1 MNRIRIYLL
10 VIFFGQAAFGQAQ
23 NFSGSLLSH
32 TTLSTDYADLDGDGD
47 LDFCS
52 GGMRQLSWDEN
63 IGNNTFVN
71 HVIAN
76 NQIEVQ
82 GVVIV
87 DLDQDGY
94 MDIVSASLA
103 NNMIY
108 WNRNNGNNVFVPT
121 VINNAA
127 AGPAHVDVADM
138 DGDGDLDVVV
148 AAFTGDKFFWL
159 KNNGS
164 QTFTLTDI
172 STTQDGAIRVKCA
185 DFDGDG
191 DQDIL
196 CAAREA
202 GKLFW
207 LRNNGLGVF
216 TNFAINNAFSMPRDI
231 HVIDVDVDGDLDFL
245 YCGGGGYGWYRND
258 NAVFTQ
264 FSLSAYSY
272 MRGITG
278 GFLNSDGLV
287 DIALANYDLENITWI
302 SGIVNGTSGGGGY
315 VNTWVDYASMV
326 SIADFNADGY
336 NDVLCAGSYD
346 IKVAENSASTVF
358 TERVVNKT
366 LNDARG
372 LAHGDFDNDGDI
384 DLIGCGYL
392 NLFWFRNEENGEFTP
407 IRLEDAVTFGW
418 ITTTDA
424 VYIRAADFDGD
435 GDTDAVF
442 SENDNNRVSWLE
454 NLGGGDFTQHT
465 AYTITGPYSIDVLDF
480 DLDGDMD
487 VITSSTANDA
497 VYWHE
502 NNGSMSFTQ
511 HLIDASYWD
520 PFQAIGVDYDLD
532 GDIDVLTSQA
542 GASDKVMLFVNNNNG
557 ASFTTRTIDSAA
569 PGANSVYAIDIDDD
583 GDIDFLSSTSDDNK
597 INLYK
602 SNGAAY
608 PIFTES
614 AIATGVDFS
623 TYVYADD
630 YDNDG
635 DIDVVCSSLTDRTI
649 DVLINDGSENFS
661 RLTLNNYVD
670 DAQFVESGDLDG
682 DGIPEIYG
690 VGGDYGIVEIFK
702 LTPYLPPPPVAL
714 TPCEELFISE
724 YVEGS
729 SYNKV
734 IEIYN
739 PTPNPVVMTNYK
751 LEVYSNGATQPSQSA
766 NLSGTVAPYDVYVIC
781 NSLADLDFWFELD
794 LEYGLNFNGDD
805 AIALTKNGQII
816 DQIGVIGQ
824 DPGTAWTGAG
834 GASTLD
840 KVLVRKSS
848 IAQGN
853 NSISQSFDPSVE
865 WDVYNVDN
873 PFYIGFHDGICATA
887 CIASVDVSAT
897 ETDICGGTSV
907 TFTATYTEGGSN
919 PQFQW
924 KKNGN
929 NVGTNSTTY
938 TDAALADNDVIKCVM
953 TTDAS
958 CALSASVESAGI
970 TMNVNPSGNP
980 AIGIVATAT
989 TICSATSVT
998 FTATATNGGTTPQYQ
1013 WKKNGNNVGSNATTY
1028 VASGLVNGDVITC
1041 VLTSNAPCMGI
1052 ATATSNAITM
1062 TVSGSVTPSV
1072 TISTTSTSICAN
1084 TSLTFTAVPVNGG
1097 TAPSFQWKK
1106 NGNNVGTNSSTYTAS
1121 SWVNGDIITCVL
1133 TSNAPC
1139 ATVTTATS
1147 NSVTLS
1153 VSATVTPSVT
1163 LSSSTTTTCSNGLV
1177 VFTAFAQNGGTS
1189 PSYVWYQNGQIVS
1202 TNGNGYSSSSWTNG
1216 TQVYVTMTSN
1226 AACPT
1231 QATVTSNTITLT
1243 VNPTVTPTCSISTP
1257 NNTICSGTNATF
1269 TASITNGGTSPSYQW
1284 KKNGSNVGTNS
1295 ATYSSS
1301 TLVNG
1306 DIITCVLTSNV
1317 ACATATTATSNT
1329 VTMTVNQS
1337 VTPTVA
1343 ITASQTSLC
1352 GSGSITFTANAAN
1365 QGASPIYQWKKNGG
1379 NVGTNSST
1387 YTSSTWAN
1395 GDIITCQLTGSATCG
1410 ISTVNSNA
1418 ITISV
1423 SPIVTPT
1430 VVISTPNTTV
1440 CSGSSTT
1447 FTASIT
1453 NGGST
1458 PSYIWLVNGNTMSTA
1473 SASYS
1478 SSTLMQDDVVQCI
1491 MTSSATCVSQA
1502 SVQSNAITINVNAS
1516 VTPTCSI
1523 AVSTNSVCA
1532 GTSVSFL
1539 ATISNGGLTPTYQWK
1554 KNGNNVGTN
1563 GPTYT
1568 SSVLNDGDI
1577 ITCTLLSSAVCA
1589 AQSSVLSN
1597 AVTMDILP
1605 LVIPTISIDADQLDI
1620 CENGTITFTAQASN
1634 AGSTPSYQWKRNGEN
1649 VGVNSTEYIANDW
1662 TDGDVVTCTLTGS
1675 ALCGSTTAESN
1686 VMTVNVLAMVTPTVT
1701 ITTSDLSI
1709 CSGTTVSI
1717 SANGLNGGTTPIYTW
1732 MINGDIQSE
1741 AGLNFTTSSL
1751 MDGDV
1756 ITCEITSNAGCVS
1769 QPTALSDELVF
1780 SVTPSVTPAISIFTE
1795 TTTICDGSEVIITSE
1810 ISNGGSAPEYMWF
1823 LNNTPTGWNGSVF
1836 TYSGLQ
1842 EGDEVNCMLMS
1853 NALCASVDQV
1863 TSEVLSFE
1871 LIQLETPVAVF
1882 ADGELSCTS
1891 VVGATYQWYLLNEPV
1906 DGAISNVFQPTANGL
1921 YHVVINYQGCE
1932 AVSNQVM
1939 VNVDGVGEMVRND
1952 VSVYPNP
1959 TNGLI
1964 TIMTESTVLRVKLY
1978 NSLGQCVL
1986 DSKSRQI
1993 DLSGWSN
2000 GLYHLEVMTE
2010 VGIVDL
2016 KVIKTN

>member
-1 MNRIRIYLL
+1 MNPVRIGVFLL
-10 VIFFGQAAFGQAQ
+10 CILNVSISSAQ

-32 TTLSTDYADLDGDGD
+32 TTLSVDYGDLDGDGD
-47 LDFCS
+47 LDLCS

-82 GVVIV
+82 GVVVV

-148 AAFTGDKFFWL
+148 AAFTGDKIFWL

-172 STTQDGAIRVKCA
+172 ATTQDGAIRVKCA

-216 TNFAINNAFSMPRDI
+216 TNFAINNSFSMPRDVS
-231 HVIDVDVDGDLDFL
+231 VIDVDVDGDLDFM
-245 YCGGGGYGWYRND
+245 YCGNGGYGWYRND

-264 FSLSAYSY
+264 FSLSSYSY
-272 MRGITG
+272 MRGIAG

-287 DIALANYDLENITWI
+287 DMVLANYDLENITWI
-302 SGIVNGTSGGGGY
+302 SGVVNGTGSGGGY
-315 VNTWVDYASMV
+315 VNTWVDYASITSV
-326 SIADFNADGY
+326 ADFNADGY
-336 NDVLCAGSYD
+336 NDVICAGSYNL
-346 IKVAENSASTVF
+346 IVAQNGAATTF
-358 TERVVNKT
+358 TEKPVTKT

-407 IRLEDAVTFGW
+407 IRMEDAVTFGW

-424 VYIRAADFDGD
+424 VYIRAEDFDGD
-435 GDTDAVF
+435 GDTDAIF

-465 AYTITGPYSIDVLDF
+465 AYTVTGPYSIDVLDF

-542 GASDKVMLFVNNNNG
+542 GASDKVMLFINNNNG

-608 PIFTES
+608 PVFTES

-649 DVLINDGSENFS
+649 DVLVNDGTESFS
-661 RLTLNNYVD
+661 RLTLNNYID
-670 DAQFVESGDLDG
+670 DPQFVESGDLDG

-714 TPCEELFISE
+714 NPCEELFISE

-739 PTPNPVVMTNYK
+739 PTPNPVVLTNYK

-766 NLSGTVAPYDVYVIC
+766 NLSGTLAPYDVYVIC
-781 NSLADLDFWFELD
+781 HSLSDLDFWFELD

-840 KVLVRKSS
+840 KVLVRKFTVS
-848 IAQGN
+848 QGN
-853 NSISQSFDPSVE
+853 NSITQSFDPSIE
-865 WDVYNVDN
+865 WDVYNVDS

-887 CIASVDVSAT
+887 CVASIDISAT
-897 ETDICGGTSV
+897 ATDICGGTSV
-907 TFTATYTEGGSN
+907 TFTATYEEGGSA
-919 PQFQW
+919 PIFQW

-938 TDAALADNDVIKCVM
+938 TDASLADNDIIKCEM
-953 TTDAS
+953 TTDAE
-958 CALSASVESAGI
+958 CALNATVESPGI

-980 AIGIVATAT
+980 AISISATST
-989 TICSATSVT
+989 SICSATSVT
-998 FTATATNGGTTPQYQ
+998 FTASPTNGGSAPQYQ
-1013 WKKNGNNVGSNATTY
+1013 WKKNGSNVGTNSATY
-1028 VASGLVNGDVITC
+1028 VATGLVNGDQVTC
-1041 VLTSNAPCMGI
+1041 VLTSNAPCIGLSS
-1052 ATATSNAITM
+1052 ATSNTITM
-1062 TVSGSVTPSV
+1062 TVNSSVTPA
-1072 TISTTSTSICAN
+1072 ISIATTSTSICAN
-1084 TSLTFTAVPVNGG
+1084 TSLTFTATPTNGG
-1097 TAPSFQWKK
+1097 SAPTYQWKK
-1106 NGNNVGTNSSTYTAS
+1106 NGSNVGTNAATYTAS
-1121 SWVNGDIITCVL
+1121 SWVNGDIIMCVL

-1139 ATVTTATS
+1139 ATSTTVTS
-1147 NSVTLS
+1147 NSITLS
-1153 VSATVTPSVT
+1153 VSATVTPAVS
-1163 LSSSTTTTCSNGLV
+1163 LNSSTVTTCANGLV
-1177 VFTAFAQNGGTS
+1177 VFTAFPSNGGTS
-1189 PSYVWYQNGQIVS
+1189 PSYVWYQNGQVVS

-1243 VNPTVTPTCSISTP
+1243 VNPTVTPTCSISTA
-1257 NNTICSGTNATF
+1257 NNTICSGTNTTF
-1269 TASITNGGTSPSYQW
+1269 TASITNGGSAPSYQW

-1295 ATYSSS
+1295 ASYSSS

-1317 ACATATTATSNT
+1317 ACATAASATSNAI
-1329 VTMTVNQS
+1329 TMTVNQS
-1337 VTPTVA
+1337 VTPTIA
-1343 ITASQTSLC
+1343 ISASQTSLC
-1352 GSGSITFTANAAN
+1352 GSGSITFTASSTN
-1365 QGASPIYQWKKNGG
+1365 QGSSPTYQWKKNGG

-1387 YTSSTWAN
+1387 YTSATWAN

-1410 ISTVNSNA
+1410 VSTVNSNS
-1418 ITISV
+1418 ITITV
-1423 SPIVTPT
+1423 SALVTPT
-1430 VVISTPNTTV
+1430 VAISTPATTI
-1440 CSGSSTT
+1440 CSGSSAT

-1453 NGGST
+1453 NGGSAPT
-1458 PSYIWLVNGNTMSTA
+1458 YIWQVNGNTMSTSGA
-1473 SASYS
+1473 TYIS
-1478 SSTLMQDDVVQCI
+1478 SSIAQGDVVQCI
-1491 MTSSATCVSQA
+1491 MSSSASCVTQA
-1502 SVQSNAITINVNAS
+1502 SVQSNAITMNVNAS

-1523 AVSTNSVCA
+1523 AASTNSVCA

-1539 ATISNGGLTPTYQWK
+1539 ATITNGGTTPTYQWK

-1568 SSVLNDGDI
+1568 SSVFSNGDI
-1577 ITCTLLSSAVCA
+1577 VTCTLLSSAVCPT
-1589 AQSSVLSN
+1589 QSSVLSN
-1597 AVTMDILP
+1597 AVTLDILP
-1605 LVIPTISIDADQLDI
+1605 VVTPTISINADQLEI
-1620 CENGTITFTAQASN
+1620 CENESITFTAELTN
-1634 AGSTPSYQWKRNGEN
+1634 AGSTPVIQWKRNGEN
-1649 VGVNSTEYIANDW
+1649 VGDNSTNYVASDW
-1662 TDGDVVTCTLTGS
+1662 NDGDVVSCELTGS
-1675 ALCGSTTAESN
+1675 APCGASTVVSGSL
-1686 VMTVNVLAMVTPTVT
+1686 TVNVLSMETPSVT
-1701 ITTSDLSI
+1701 IITSDQTI
-1709 CSGTTVSI
+1709 CGGTSVVI
-1717 SANGLNGGTTPIYTW
+1717 NANSVNGGSSPLYTW
-1732 MINGDIQSE
+1732 MINGEIQ
-1741 AGLNFTTSSL
+1741 AGSSSAFSVSSLTDGDEITCEMTSSL
-1751 MDGDV
+1751 
-1756 ITCEITSNAGCVS
+1756 GCVS
-1769 QPTALSDELVF
+1769 QATALSNGLVF
-1780 SVTPSVTPAISIFTE
+1780 EVVSSVTPSINI
-1795 TTTICDGSEVIITSE
+1795 TTASTMICEGNEVVITSE
-1810 ISNGGSAPEYMWF
+1810 IENGGSAAEYMWF
-1823 LNNTPTGWNGSVF
+1823 LNGTPTGWNGDVF

-1842 EGDEVNCMLMS
+1842 EGDEVSCMLVS
-1853 NALCASVDQV
+1853 SAACASPSQV
-1863 TSEVLSFE
+1863 NSEILTFE
-1871 LIQLETPVAVF
+1871 LIQLESPVVVY
-1882 ADGELSCTS
+1882 ADGELTCTA
-1891 VVGATYQWYLLNEPV
+1891 VVGATYQWYLLNEPI
-1906 DGAISNVFQPTANGL
+1906 DGATANVYQPTANGL
-1921 YHVVINYQGCE
+1921 YHVVINYEGCE
-1932 AVSNQVM
+1932 TMSNQVM
-1939 VNVDGVGEMVRND
+1939 VNVDGVEE
-1952 VSVYPNP
+1952 VSWQQLTVYPNP
-1959 TNGLI
+1959 TSGLI
-1964 TIMTESTVLRVKLY
+1964 SIMTENTVLRVKMY

-1993 DLSGWSN
+1993 DMSGWSN
-2000 GLYHLEVMTE
+2000 GLYHLEVETDL
-2010 VGIVDL
+2010 GIVDL
-2016 KVIKTN
+2016 KVVKTL